1 MSLNEEL
8 SQFEE
13 QFLNQLKETEKK
25 IFKLFNTKNQ
35 DIFDYL
41 HNLEIKLNS
50 LTQNNDSMLETL
62 SNQKIYIG
70 KLSEFEAF
78 KNKTDNILIS
88 HELKIKNS
96 IDEVIFLRDKYHQII
111 TENLCVPGYVGTS
124 CKYKNLSQY
133 LLYNITE
140 LNKIKSNK
148 DEGRKE
154 LKDLSSK
161 YENVMKS
168 MISLNDKSI
177 ERCKDYSN
185 SIKQDTIVIV
195 QNKLKEYD
203 TKNFELKTEICKDK
217 SLNEQKFKEF
227 DEKLEEIKKELN
239 NTFIDKINEI
249 LKTINSLNENLE
261 KNSYNIQKN
270 MKDIQNI
277 NTNINEIKLNI
288 RDIISNMKSYNFTQA
303 LNSKVVSPIY
313 SPRKNIQKIIVRN
326 ENVVK
331 EYATD
336 SSKMSKIIKSQNN
349 NFKSNNN
356 EINNSNNNAIN
367 NFNNNYFNNNN
378 VNSNITN
385 NNNNLKNN
393 INNNISSSN
402 ENSFKCI
409 KLRNIRTSKQTLEN
423 TKNSDKIQNFN
434 DISETENYIKNK
446 NVFEENNNSFEQK
459 NLKTNVIKNLKNKS
473 LSINNINKNLIEKKF
488 KNKGVST
495 TTLNKYLNKETI
507 NAKSI
512 SPFKEEKKKSIE
524 TINKY
529 NSKDHISSHKIINP
543 KIKQNFEGQ
552 EELEENHTEKD
563 NSISIKINKNIK
575 LNYDLINQIHE
586 NKVLDLYSFSISPPN
601 GKINLKLS
609 TIAQNLHETI
619 IKKQKEKE
627 KDKEKD
633 KDKDIVDE
641 YKLLQK
647 EIDHYKNIKNKVNS
661 QRNIKT
667 DRNKMLK
674 IKNKDKKGL
683 STERINS
690 KYINNNFNLGTNNPI
705 IEMPPKYNL
714 NFNRT
719 YFDNDYN
726 KEKKNNNNDYLKLKR
741 TLKELNINEQFNYY
755 INK

>member
-1 MSLNEEL
+1 MSSNDEL

-13 QFLNQLKETEKK
+13 QLLNQLKESEKK

-35 DIFDYL
+35 EIFDYL
-41 HNLEIKLNS
+41 HNLESKLNILS
-50 LTQNNDSMLETL
+50 QNNDNILETI
-62 SNQKIYIG
+62 SNQKNYIG

-88 HELKIKNS
+88 HELRIKNS
-96 IDEVIFLRDKYHQII
+96 IDEVILLRDKYHQII
-111 TENLCVPGYVGTS
+111 SENLSVPGYIGTS
-124 CKYKNLSQY
+124 CKYRNLSQY

-140 LNKIKSNK
+140 LNKVKASK

-154 LKDLSSK
+154 FRELCSK

-185 SIKQDTIVIV
+185 SIKKDTIIIV

-203 TKNFELKTEICKDK
+203 TKNFELKTEICKNK

-239 NTFIDKINEI
+239 NTFNNQLNEI
-249 LKTINSLNENLE
+249 LITINSLNEKLE
-261 KNSYNIQKN
+261 TNSNNIQKN
-270 MKDIQNI
+270 MKDIQDI

-288 RDIISNMKSYNFTQA
+288 TEVLSNLKSYNLTQA
-303 LNSKVVSPIY
+303 LNSKVISPIY

-326 ENVVK
+326 DDGIK

-336 SSKMSKIIKSQNN
+336 NSKTMKLIKSQNIFYN
-349 NFKSNNN
+349 SYNN
-356 EINNSNNNAIN
+356 EINNSNNNPKN
-367 NFNNNYFNNNN
+367 NDDNNN
-378 VNSNITN
+378 VNKNISNIN
-385 NNNNLKNN
+385 NNNNN
-393 INNNISSSN
+393 INSN
-402 ENSFKCI
+402 DNSFKCI
-409 KLRNIRTSKQTLEN
+409 KLRNIKAGKKTIEN
-423 TKNSDKIQNFN
+423 NKNNDKIQNYDDN
-434 DISETENYIKNK
+434 NETDNYIKNK
-446 NVFEENNNSFEQK
+446 NKNIFGENNNSFEQK
-459 NLKTNVIKNLKNKS
+459 ILKTNILKNLKNKS
-473 LSINNINKNLIEKKF
+473 LSINNINKNQIDKKY
-488 KNKGVST
+488 NNIGVST
-495 TTLNKYLNKETI
+495 TTLNKYLNRETI

-512 SPFKEEKKKSIE
+512 SPSKEDKKKSIE
-524 TINKY
+524 AINKY
-529 NSKDHISSHKIINP
+529 KSKENISSHKIVNS
-543 KIKQNFEGQ
+543 KNKQNFECYG
-552 EELEENHTEKD
+552 EYEENNTEKD
-563 NSISIKINKNIK
+563 KSISIKINKNLK

-586 NKVLDLYSFSISPPN
+586 NQVLDLYSFSISPPN

-609 TIAQNLHETI
+609 TIAQNLHENI

-627 KDKEKD
+627 KYKDKEKD
-633 KDKDIVDE
+633 KDKENVDD

-661 QRNIKT
+661 QRNLKT
-667 DRNKMLK
+667 DRNKILK

-690 KYINNNFNLGTNNPI
+690 KYINNNFNLGVNNPI
-705 IEMPPKYNL
+705 IEIPPKYNL

-719 YFDNDYN
+719 YFENDFN
-726 KEKKNNNNDYLKLKR
+726 KEKKNNNHDYHKMKR
-741 TLKELNINEQFNYY
+741 ILKEININEQFNYY

>member
-1 MSLNEEL
+1 MSSNDEL

-13 QFLNQLKETEKK
+13 QLLNQLKESEKK

-35 DIFDYL
+35 EIFDYL
-41 HNLEIKLNS
+41 HNLESKLNILS
-50 LTQNNDSMLETL
+50 QNNDNILETI
-62 SNQKIYIG
+62 SNQKNYIG

-88 HELKIKNS
+88 HELRIKNS
-96 IDEVIFLRDKYHQII
+96 IDEVILLRDKYHQII
-111 TENLCVPGYVGTS
+111 SENLSVPGYIGTS
-124 CKYKNLSQY
+124 CKYRNLSQY

-140 LNKIKSNK
+140 LNKIKAIK

-154 LKDLSSK
+154 LRELCSK

-185 SIKQDTIVIV
+185 SIKKDTIIIV

-203 TKNFELKTEICKDK
+203 TKNFELKTEICKNK

-239 NTFIDKINEI
+239 NTFNNQLNEI
-249 LKTINSLNENLE
+249 LITINSLNEKLE
-261 KNSYNIQKN
+261 TNSNNIQKN
-270 MKDIQNI
+270 MKDIQDI

-288 RDIISNMKSYNFTQA
+288 TEVLSNLKSYNLTQA
-303 LNSKVVSPIY
+303 LNSKVISPIY

-326 ENVVK
+326 DDGIK

-336 SSKMSKIIKSQNN
+336 NSKTMKLIKSQNIFYN
-349 NFKSNNN
+349 SYNN
-356 EINNSNNNAIN
+356 EINNSNNNPKN
-367 NFNNNYFNNNN
+367 NDDNNN
-378 VNSNITN
+378 VNKNISNIN
-385 NNNNLKNN
+385 NNNNN
-393 INNNISSSN
+393 INSN
-402 ENSFKCI
+402 DNSFKYI
-409 KLRNIRTSKQTLEN
+409 KLRNIKAGKKTIEN
-423 TKNSDKIQNFN
+423 NKNNDKIQNYDDNNEINNF
-434 DISETENYIKNK
+434 IKNK
-446 NVFEENNNSFEQK
+446 NKNIFGENNNSFEQK
-459 NLKTNVIKNLKNKS
+459 ILKTNILKNLKNKS
-473 LSINNINKNLIEKKF
+473 LSINNINKNQIDKKY
-488 KNKGVST
+488 NNIGVST
-495 TTLNKYLNKETI
+495 TTLNKYLNRETI

-512 SPFKEEKKKSIE
+512 SPSKEDKKKSIE
-524 TINKY
+524 AINKY
-529 NSKDHISSHKIINP
+529 KSKENISSHKIVNS
-543 KIKQNFEGQ
+543 KNKQNFECYG
-552 EELEENHTEKD
+552 EYEENNTEKD
-563 NSISIKINKNIK
+563 KSISIKINKNLK

-586 NKVLDLYSFSISPPN
+586 NQVLDLYSFSISPPN

-609 TIAQNLHETI
+609 TIAQNLHENI

-627 KDKEKD
+627 KYKDKEKD
-633 KDKDIVDE
+633 KDKENVDD

-661 QRNIKT
+661 QRNLKT
-667 DRNKMLK
+667 DRNKILK

-690 KYINNNFNLGTNNPI
+690 KYINNNFNLGVNNPI
-705 IEMPPKYNL
+705 IEIPPKYNL

-719 YFDNDYN
+719 YFENDFN
-726 KEKKNNNNDYLKLKR
+726 KEKKNNNHDYHKMKR
-741 TLKELNINEQFNYY
+741 ILKEININEQFNYY